1 MVNFSVFNELSLPL
15 QNLNEFENFFKVLE
29 SLKGYGLNKIRTD
42 REFTHYPE
50 ILVNK
55 TFQEVIGQT
64 IDRDKKRRLLSFIN
78 STIIT
83 IESPLIKY
91 EESEAENKILENE
104 YFYQKNSTVG
114 GLACCDVWDTIVI
127 SFNSNEEW
135 NTKNITLQKQNIL
148 NDREINI
155 NIRHSSQIE
164 HLKYHE
170 DFFDDLE
177 KEKRL
182 DITQNNFWNRREE
195 FFPNKIVFSKE
206 IEKQIE
212 NIDKIIFEQA
222 MSILRDVESNKKL
235 ITDYNHSGESKSVKD
250 DEKLKKLRYFTVED
264 EKIFFGNHIKS
275 LPDANRIYFLE
286 ENNKVFIGYIGKH
299 LPTKKY

>member
-1 MVNFSVFNELSLPL
+1 VVNFSVFNELSLPL

-42 REFTHYPE
+42 REFTQYSK

-55 TFQEVIGQT
+55 TFQEVIGQI

-83 IESPLIKY
+83 IESPLIKH

-286 ENNKVFIGYIGKH
+286 KNNKVFIGYIGKH

>member
-1 MVNFSVFNELSLPL
+1 VVNFSVFNELSLPL

-42 REFTHYPE
+42 REFTQYSK

-286 ENNKVFIGYIGKH
+286 KNNKVFIGYIGKH